1 MKTIELKKISI
12 FFLIAMLFYYPIIY
26 SNVYYRDD
34 LDRAISG
41 YYGWSSMGRPLADLT
56 LKFIMSWSELSVDIF
71 PLNVFLSCAFISLS
85 CYLISEK
92 ILNDKNELNRFLIS
106 ALFIINPFFLQNVL
120 YRFDS
125 ISMSLSILLCTISYV
140 LINEKKVPKIIL
152 GVIFSVFSL
161 SLYQPCFNVF
171 LGFISIDLMQ
181 SVYKNKQLILRNLV
195 YKTLAF
201 ITCYFIYYITV
212 AKIFVTNSRSSIVS
226 FDKNGFRN
234 ITETNEKLIDLLSI
248 PLATIG
254 MLSISICS
262 LVLISALVMKCII
275 RKKIYPP
282 QLFISLISFLFIY
295 FSFLG
300 PTFILK
306 EPPLVPRGI
315 TSTPFV
321 LMLFF
326 IIMFITIKK
335 YKAIIYISLVLLVT
349 PLFSSSYQLG
359 NSLKNQRDYEIAYFN
374 MINYDITRS
383 LCFNPDKIMV
393 SGTLGYAPSVINTI
407 KRNPLVKSILSKSDN
422 FQASFLL
429 SIVGVNGVE
438 TAYGKQKKYNDIIKN
453 SNDEDLIL
461 VSSHYVFYKHEESL
475 LIELR

>member
-1 MKTIELKKISI
+1 
-12 FFLIAMLFYYPIIY
+12 MLFYYPIIY

-140 LINEKKVPKIIL
+140 LINEKKMPKIIL

-226 FDKNGFRN
+226 FDKSGFRS

-248 PLATIG
+248 PLETIG

-262 LVLISALVMKCII
+262 VVLISALVMKCII
-275 RKKIYPP
+275 RKKIYSH

-315 TSTPFV
+315 TSTPFI
-321 LMLFF
+321 LMIFF
-326 IIMFITIKK
+326 IIMFRVIKK
-335 YKAIIYISLVLLVT
+335 YKSIIYISLILFVM

-359 NSLKNQRDYEIAYFN
+359 NSLKNQRDYEIYYFN
-374 MINYDITRS
+374 MINYDITRG
-383 LCFNPDKIMV
+383 LGFRPDKIMI
-393 SGTLGYAPSVINTI
+393 SGTLGYAPSAINI
-407 KRNPLVKSILSKSDN
+407 IENNPLVKSIISKSNN

-429 SIVGVNGVE
+429 STVGVDGVE
-438 TAYGKQKKYNDIIKN
+438 TAYGKQKKYNDIVKN
-453 SNDEDLIL
+453 SRDEDLIL
-461 VSSHYVFYKHEESL
+461 VSDRYIFYRHEDSL